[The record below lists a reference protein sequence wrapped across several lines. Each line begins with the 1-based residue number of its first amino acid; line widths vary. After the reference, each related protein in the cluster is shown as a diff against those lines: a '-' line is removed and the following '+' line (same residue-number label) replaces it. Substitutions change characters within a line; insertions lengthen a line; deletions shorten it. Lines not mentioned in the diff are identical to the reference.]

1 MKKIIG
7 FMLVFIMVFP
17 FFLETFT
24 YAYENNKI
32 ENIEKINNSN
42 TENILEEKTTNNQEN
57 KNNILENNKTNN
69 N

>member
-1 MKKIIG
+1 MKKILG

-42 TENILEEKTTNNQEN
+42 T
-57 KNNILENNKTNN
+57 
-69 N
+69 